1 MITLIITGSMIVLL
15 NGLLVVLLANQNNK
29 IKRELEIYKNRL
41 DNIDVY
47 DELKNDDIDV
57 YDIQDIELKYNK
69 NKGSK

>member
-29 IKRELEIYKNRL
+29 IKRKLEIYKNRR

-47 DELKNDDIDV
+47 DELKNDNIDV